1 MVRVGVAK
9 RALDARAIC
18 GHDGWVTDRMQITD
32 TAEVAAALESFVALL
47 EDPDPQARAFIYT
60 EDATFA
66 MPGILVEGRRAML
79 ERLKSGTIL
88 ESVTLTPH
96 VIERRDDLGYAYGSF
111 SCSDRGRPVA
121 MRFLM
126 VLRKEPDGKW
136 RIARE
141 FLADEVS
148 SSPVG

>member
-1 MVRVGVAK
+1 MVRVGAAK
-9 RALDARAIC
+9 RALDARAKC
-18 GHDGWVTDRMQITD
+18 GQDGRVSDRMQTTD
-32 TAEVAAALESFVALL
+32 TAEVAAALESFVAVL

-88 ESVTLTPH
+88 ESVTLTPLG
-96 VIERRDDLGYAYGSF
+96 IERRNDLAYAYGRF
-111 SCSDRGRPVA
+111 SCRDRGRPVA

-126 VLRKEPDGKW
+126 VLRKESDGNW
-136 RIARE
+136 LVQRE
-141 FLADEVS
+141 FLADEVF
-148 SSPVG
+148 SSPVD